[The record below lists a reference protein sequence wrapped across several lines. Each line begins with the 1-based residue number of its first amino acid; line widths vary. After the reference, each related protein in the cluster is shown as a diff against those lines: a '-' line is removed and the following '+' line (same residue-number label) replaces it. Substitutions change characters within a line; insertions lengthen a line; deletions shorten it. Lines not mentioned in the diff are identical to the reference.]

1 MLTTSLEPT
10 QHQVTHELAPL
21 LGPVVL
27 PIVVLV
33 LIVFAVKHIGVIAHE
48 AAHAITGRSVGRKVS
63 YVKLNSD
70 ATGETLTQGP
80 EKGLGLIITGFA
92 GYLGPSLF
100 GLAAASFVALGYPK
114 AVLGL
119 TLLFLF
125 ILLFRVRNFFGVISV
140 LANGALIVLV
150 VRYGS
155 AKLQD
160 GAPPMAAS
168 MVQQGVAV
176 PAEAGGGKFRAVA
189 PAVTAATRGQR
200 IGKPRGRWGGVR
212 FGRGDRPVED
222 GGRGAQVR

>member
-160 GAPPMAAS
+160 GAAYCLSWLLLLTGVVHVLAHGSNAGDAAILRDITHVPRIVWS
-168 MVQQGVAV
+168 TLWLVITIAALVA
-176 PAEAGGGKFRAVA
+176 
-189 PAVTAATRGQR
+189 
-200 IGKPRGRWGGVR
+200 
-212 FGRGDRPVED
+212 
-222 GGRGAQVR
+222 GARMLT